1 MDTDIVGGGGS
12 GGNSMLQND
21 VVETSNTSV
30 GVATFVAGGASDD
43 VVEIGGVRLGGGTVG
58 GAGGAGGA
66 GGRNIEDGIV
76 APVVVCHLLARCQ
89 HHSQ

>member
-58 GAGGAGGA
+58 GAGGAGG
-66 GGRNIEDGIV
+66 RDIEDGIV